1 MTLEQV
7 RNLYSAQPFL
17 PFVIHMAD
25 GRSIPVSSR
34 EFIMTVPSGRTL
46 VVAETEDRVHF
57 IDLLLVTDLE
67 VTSQSN
73 GKRKR
78 RA

>member
-7 RNLYSAQPFL
+7 RNLHSAQPFQ

>member
-7 RNLYSAQPFL
+7 RNLYSAQPFQ